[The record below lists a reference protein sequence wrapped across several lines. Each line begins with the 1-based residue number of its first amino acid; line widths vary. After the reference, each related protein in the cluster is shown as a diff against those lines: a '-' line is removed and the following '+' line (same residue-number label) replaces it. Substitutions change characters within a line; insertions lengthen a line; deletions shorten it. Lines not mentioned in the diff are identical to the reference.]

1 MPHLLHI
8 DAHVHYYPS
17 YPLGDFL
24 HAAARNLPRTN
35 PVDTRVLALAERDDC
50 HFFQALAQD
59 ELPLPPD
66 FRIVAYDPQG
76 AIKIRHI
83 PAHSDF
89 WIAAGRQINT
99 AEKVEICSLL
109 SDALIP
115 SRLSLP
121 ETLATIRAADAI
133 PLLNFAPG
141 KWLFKRGKLLEK
153 TVKSLAPSAPFLF
166 ADTTLRPTLLW
177 PTPSLIRLARRLRR
191 PVLAG
196 SDPLPFAAEATMPA
210 TYYATLDVPPPPDP
224 ASLVPY
230 LRSLLTSPSLPPATL
245 AGRRSSPPAVL
256 SRLYH
261 NARSKKT

>member
-17 YPLGDFL
+17 YPLRDFL
-24 HAAARNLPRTN
+24 LAAARNLPRAN
-35 PVDTRVLALAERDDC
+35 PVDTRVLCLAERDDC

-59 ELPLPPD
+59 ELPLPSD
-66 FRIVAYDPQG
+66 FRTIAYDPLG
-76 AIKIRHI
+76 AIKLRHL
-83 PAHSDF
+83 PTHSDF

-99 AEKVEICSLL
+99 AEKIEICSLL

-115 SRLSLP
+115 SRLTLP

-141 KWLFKRGKLLEK
+141 KWLFKRGKILEK
-153 TVKSLAPSAPFLF
+153 TVKSLAADTPFLF

-177 PTPSLIRLARRLRR
+177 PTPTLIRLARRLRR

-210 TYYATLDVPPPPDP
+210 TYHATLPVPPPDDP
-224 ASLVPY
+224 ASLIPY
-230 LRSLLTSPSLPPATL
+230 LRALLTSPSLPPATL
-245 AGRRSSPPAVL
+245 SGLRSSPPAVL
-256 SRLYH
+256 SRLFR
-261 NARSKKT
+261 NAKSKKS